1 MTDDQR
7 LQLAA
12 LQLAPILALDV
23 GLRGLAI
30 TPDRVQGGGSDHDPR
45 EALSDAGTLRRAR
58 EVSARLAGLPRA
70 PAGVLRWIAANAHG
84 LGIAEASE
92 RYGRTEG
99 PIALEPHVEDPKS
112 SAVFAEYPRLL
123 ADHTLVNL
131 IADTLR
137 LVVVS
142 SGTLDV
148 HAVEDV
154 MDNMIKT
161 HHHEV
166 EGPQGTIAT
175 LADALPALRQRFLK
189 SWITDCGS
197 SDSTLGWWR
206 GRCEHS

>member
-1 MTDDQR
+1 MSDDQR

-12 LQLAPILALDV
+12 LQLAPLLALDV

-99 PIALEPHVEDPKS
+99 PIALRDAEAVASEFVAKARR
-112 SAVFAEYPRLL
+112 SAALAKAKVYRTQRTRAARPRGGAIVLPPAETETQAETRAVALVASAEASLCAATKAL
-123 ADHTLVNL
+123 AAHGRAAILGAL
-131 IADTLR
+131 
-137 LVVVS
+137 
-142 SGTLDV
+142 
-148 HAVEDV
+148 AVWESAGA
-154 MDNMIKT
+154 
-161 HHHEV
+161 ER
-166 EGPQGTIAT
+166 A
-175 LADALPALRQRFLK
+175 A
-189 SWITDCGS
+189 
-197 SDSTLGWWR
+197 
-206 GRCEHS
+206 